1 MTPSATN
8 PAVGPPSRTAIGF
21 ISQGDGYNV
30 YGNGTDAASGVA
42 ALTADVSSLT
52 TGATSVLLTSAG
64 GPWTIDSTTYAYRSA
79 LQTAQSPLSG
89 SKVFAV
95 SAIDK
100 AGNMSSAV
108 SGSVALDN
116 AAPTISSVL
125 LANGNGTAG
134 RADNG
139 DQVIVTRRPS
149 WNGLWNETVFSG
161 DADGTWSARKC

>member
-1 MTPSATN
+1 VELHR
-8 PAVGPPSRTAIGF
+8 PASSRLI
-21 ISQGDGYNV
+21 
-30 YGNGTDAASGVA
+30 
-42 ALTADVSSLT
+42 
-52 TGATSVLLTSAG
+52 
-64 GPWTIDSTTYAYRSA
+64 TIPLVRTIPRGS
-79 LQTAQSPLSG
+79 LSG